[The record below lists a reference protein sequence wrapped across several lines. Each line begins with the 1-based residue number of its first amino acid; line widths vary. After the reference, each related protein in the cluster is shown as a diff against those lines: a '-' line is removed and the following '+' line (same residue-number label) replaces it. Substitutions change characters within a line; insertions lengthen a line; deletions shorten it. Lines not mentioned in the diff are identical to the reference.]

1 MSNILQTQK
10 PVPKYSVVVP
20 VYNEVDNIK
29 PLVQAIEQV
38 MEKMAEP
45 YEIVLVDDGSTD
57 GTTHSLRNLAG
68 IKPNLKVVL
77 FRGNFGQSAAMAAG
91 FEQARGEIIISMD
104 GDLQNDP
111 RDIPAMVQKLNQ
123 GFDMVAG
130 WRKNRKDH
138 FFIRKIPSRIANRII
153 CSVTD
158 IKLHDVGCSLKIYRN
173 KIIKEMRLYGELHRF
188 IPSLAKIEGAMITEM
203 AVNHHARKFGKSKY
217 NLSRTFRVIM
227 DLMSM
232 NLFLRH
238 LHNPGYFFGTIGL
251 TFAVLGFLFFLNAG
265 YHFIFNQY
273 SIDQLNILMTCVFLF
288 LGSALQLIF
297 LGLVAKLIVESGDY
311 HNSGSEFI
319 ENLG

>member
-1 MSNILQTQK
+1 MSRNAQNQK
-10 PVPKYSVVVP
+10 KEPKYSVVVP

-29 PLVQAIEQV
+29 PLFQAIEEV
-38 MEKMAEP
+38 MEKMTES
-45 YEIVLVDDGSTD
+45 YEIVMVDDGSTD

-68 IKPNLKVVL
+68 MKPKLKVVL

-91 FEQARGEIIISMD
+91 FEQACGEIIISMD

-111 RDIPAMVQKLNQ
+111 RDIPLMVQKLDE

-138 FFIRKIPSRIANRII
+138 FFIRKIPSKIANRII

-158 IKLHDVGCSLKIYRN
+158 IQLHDVGCSLKIYRRH
-173 KIIKEMRLYGELHRF
+173 IIKKMRLYGELHRF
-188 IPSLAKIEGAMITEM
+188 IPSLAKIEGAKITEM

-217 NLSRTFRVIM
+217 NLTRTFRVIM

-251 TFAVLGFLFFLNAG
+251 AFAALGLVFFSNAG
-265 YHFIFNQY
+265 YHFVFHRY
-273 SIDQLNILMTCVFLF
+273 SIDQLNILMTCVLLF
-288 LGSALQLIF
+288 FGSALQFIF
-297 LGLVAKLIVESGDY
+297 LGLIAKLIVESGDY
-311 HNSGSEFI
+311 HDAGSEFV